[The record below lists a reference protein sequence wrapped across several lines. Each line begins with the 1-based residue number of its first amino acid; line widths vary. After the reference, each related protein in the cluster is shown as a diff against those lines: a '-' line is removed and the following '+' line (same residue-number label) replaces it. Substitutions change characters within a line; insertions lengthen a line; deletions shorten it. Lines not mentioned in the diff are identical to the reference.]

1 MRQLLVLVFSLG
13 RDLGNNR
20 AYPEETSALRN
31 AVLFLIY
38 SLKLLALIVWS
49 SSVIVVDGKS
59 CKNLLGA
66 LSEHHV

>member
-59 CKNLLGA
+59 CKNP
-66 LSEHHV
+66 SWCFE